1 MKKLQLLVLLITIL
15 STNVTFSQIRKAG
28 NYYELND
35 LWKRDSVS
43 VKQLLNKFD
52 LKISKLDSVQ
62 FFKQFDFNLELHD
75 NYSYKTYV
83 YVLYKKTG
91 EVTMESF
98 NYEGNLPQP
107 NKYVMVYCFDDYVDK
122 KIINIKVF

>member
-1 MKKLQLLVLLITIL
+1 MKKLQLLGLLITIL

-35 LWKRDSVS
+35 IWKRDSVS

-52 LKISKLDSVQ
+52 LNISKLDSVQ

-98 NYEGNLPQP
+98 NYKGNLPQP